1 MIYYLRQWCS
11 LSLLR
16 GSGPEASSQKCRHY
30 ALGENGVAENQAE
43 MSIRVLKDSALPT
56 DNITQAPKKD
66 RRMRL
71 RFPLAT
77 ELKYQVLKRGGGPK
91 VRVPG
96 IVENIGSRG
105 LAFRPDGPLQAG
117 WRLSVSMAWAAKLD
131 DCMLRLVFEG
141 VILRTSGNLVIV
153 TIEHPDFRTAGKA
166 TAAAREEIATTARDI
181 GALYPASVP
190 TGAAWTV
197 WVPPVPTP

>member
-1 MIYYLRQWCS
+1 
-11 LSLLR
+11 
-16 GSGPEASSQKCRHY
+16 
-30 ALGENGVAENQAE
+30 V
-43 MSIRVLKDSALPT
+43 PT
-56 DNITQAPKKD
+56 DEITQAPKD
-66 RRMRL
+66 RRRRL

-77 ELKYQVLKRGGGPK
+77 ELKYQVLRQGGGDK
-91 VRVPG
+91 IRGTG

-105 LAFRPDGPLQAG
+105 LAFRADGPVTPG
-117 WRLSVSMAWAAKLD
+117 WRLSISMAWAAKLD

-141 VILRTSGNLVIV
+141 VILRVHDNLVVV
-153 TIEHPDFRTAGKA
+153 TIERPDFRTAGKA

-190 TGAAWTV
+190 IGAAWTA